1 MNKTLIKSS
10 TFALFLKLLNAAL
23 SFVYSVLLARL
34 IGKEGTGV
42 YFLAFSVFGL
52 SRIISEFGF
61 RNVLIRFVASYEAN
75 ENFSA
80 LKNLL
85 MYCLSIAAFIALVL
99 NIGLY
104 FLSDYVALYFFKDI
118 MLSHPIAIIS
128 FAILPG
134 TLSRLISE
142 TFKGIGRYQLSLI
155 IEGVAIFGFGLVIM
169 PLMVSEMGV
178 LGAVQS
184 FVICSY
190 IVFFIST
197 LLFYKIFGKS
207 LYFANTDNIG
217 ESKKYIQIGYSFL
230 IITIISFLMSKGTVL
245 LIGLII
251 HDKGDIGLYAIAE
264 RISVMISFGL
274 MAVNAVVAPKFS
286 DFYSNNEF
294 EQLKK
299 LSRQTSF
306 LFLSAAI
313 FGITIICFFSELIL
327 SVFGTEFITASSIL
341 IVLSIGQVVNLAT
354 GSVGILLSMCGY
366 EKILRNIVLS
376 VSISTV
382 LLLLFLVP
390 IYGTLGAAIA
400 ISTGLIAQNII
411 ALFIVKQKLGF
422 WVLPKI

>member
-1 MNKTLIKSS
+1 
-10 TFALFLKLLNAAL
+10 
-23 SFVYSVLLARL
+23 
-34 IGKEGTGV
+34 
-42 YFLAFSVFGL
+42 
-52 SRIISEFGF
+52 
-61 RNVLIRFVASYEAN
+61 
-75 ENFSA
+75 
-80 LKNLL
+80 
-85 MYCLSIAAFIALVL
+85 
-99 NIGLY
+99 
-104 FLSDYVALYFFKDI
+104 
-118 MLSHPIAIIS
+118 
-128 FAILPG
+128 
-134 TLSRLISE
+134 
-142 TFKGIGRYQLSLI
+142 LI

-286 DFYSNNEF
+286 AFYSNNEF

-299 LSRQTSF
+299 LARQTSF

-313 FGITIICFFSELIL
+313 LGITIICFFSELIL

-341 IVLSIGQVVNLAT
+341 IVLSVGQVVNLAT